1 MKKVLSFMLI
11 FVMALSVL
19 SACRQATDSQ
29 PFTPDNPGGFQP
41 GTSDSSTI
49 DGDTADKT
57 DSEKTDIPDDLPSD
71 TDTLTV
77 TLVEGTDNCWTFADN
92 VLTFSGLTA
101 NTTCSIV
108 GEFNG
113 AIVIDGGDDYK
124 FELELC
130 GVTLYS
136 DAQSPIV
143 ILSGDKV
150 TLTAKKGTKNYVYDT
165 REAVDE
171 SDETAYSSA
180 VYSNSDLDIGGKGE
194 LIVISANNNG
204 IHTKDDLKVKN
215 LTLSVTCKDNALK
228 GNDSVTIS
236 GGVLDLIAK
245 SGDGIKTTNTD
256 VSSKGNQRG
265 TVTVT
270 AGTVNIYAACDGIDA
285 AYNAVISDDAILNI
299 YTDKY
304 SPYSETVEQSGSTKY
319 IRFTSNAYNYSI
331 KYYNDANDYKWENA
345 TFSETVNGGR
355 RTYYYYKVNSAD
367 GYNSFK
373 LFAYSSSQTQGQEN
387 DYVFATDYMSWN
399 TAYDTLAIESRGGS
413 LSYNWANYST
423 SQGNFGG
430 GMGGGFGGAGGG
442 FGGAGGM
449 GGMND
454 GNTDKGEYSTKGIK
468 ADNEVLISGGTITV
482 NSYDDA
488 IHANGGTTLENG
500 ETSTGNVVITGG
512 TLALFSKDDAAHAD
526 GTLAVS
532 GGTIAISGC
541 YEGLEGNTVV
551 INDGDIS
558 IVSSDDGINATAT
571 SGTGITFKGGTV
583 YVYAGGDGVDS
594 NSRTQYQGILFDGA
608 TVTIISTSGGDSSI
622 DTENGYTYTSGTVLA
637 LCPANGMGNEA
648 ANCSNFS
655 SVATKTTINL
665 TKGQTLNVKVSGN
678 TVASVTMPCN
688 LSALA
693 IYLGSTAAS
702 FSAE

>member
-11 FVMALSVL
+11 FVMALSML
-19 SACRQATDSQ
+19 SACNQTTDSQ

-77 TLVEGTDNCWTFADN
+77 TLVEGTDNCWTFTDKT
-92 VLTFSGLTA
+92 LTFLGLTA
-101 NTTCSIV
+101 NTVCSV
-108 GEFNG
+108 SGEFSG

-165 REAVDE
+165 REEVSD

-180 VYSNSDLDIGGKGE
+180 VYSKSDLDIGGKGE

-215 LTLSVTCKDNALK
+215 ITLSVTCKDNALK

-236 GGVLDLIAK
+236 GGVLDLIAR

-265 TVTVT
+265 TVTVS

-319 IRFTSNAYNYSI
+319 IRFTSNTYNYSI

-355 RTYYYYKVNSAD
+355 RTYYFYKVNSAD
-367 GYNSFK
+367 GYDSFK
-373 LFAYSSSQTQGQEN
+373 LFVYSSSQTQGQEN

-399 TAYDTLAIESRGGS
+399 TAYDTLAIESRGSS

-423 SQGNFGG
+423 SQGAFGGGMGGPG
-430 GMGGGFGGAGGG
+430 GMGGGFGGAGG
-442 FGGAGGM
+442 M
-449 GGMND
+449 GGND

-468 ADNEVLISGGTITV
+468 ADNEVLISGGTVTV

-512 TLALFSKDDAAHAD
+512 TLALFSKDDAVHAD
-526 GTLAVS
+526 GTLTVS

-551 INDGDIS
+551 TNDGDIS

-637 LCPANGMGNEA
+637 ICPANGMGNEA
-648 ANCSNFS
+648 TNCSNFS
-655 SVATKTTINL
+655 SVATKTTMNL

-693 IYLGSTAAS
+693 IYLGSNAAS

>member
-1 MKKVLSFMLI
+1 MKKIVVLLLVFI
-11 FVMALSVL
+11 LSL
-19 SACRQATDSQ
+19 TFTACNSNLGNGNTGDMPTPPDQSQ
-29 PFTPDNPGGFQP
+29 SSS
-41 GTSDSSTI
+41 GTE
-49 DGDTADKT
+49 GEKGEKT
-57 DSEKTDIPDDLPSD
+57 DSEKTDIPDDLPD
-71 TDTLTV
+71 GANTLTV
-77 TLVEGTDNCWTFADN
+77 FFVEGTDNCWSVDGQT
-92 VLTFSGLTA
+92 LTFSGLQA
-101 NTTCSIV
+101 NTVCSV
-108 GEFNG
+108 SGEFNG
-113 AIVIDGGDDYK
+113 GIVIDAGDDYK

-130 GVTLYS
+130 GVTIYS
-136 DAQSPIV
+136 DAQVPLTV
-143 ILSGDKV
+143 TSGDKV
-150 TLTAKKGTKNYVYDT
+150 TITAKKGTKNYVYDT
-165 REAVDE
+165 REAVSED
-171 SDETAYSSA
+171 DETTYSSA
-180 VYSNSDLDIGGKGE
+180 IYSKCDLELGGKGE

-373 LFAYSSSQTQGQEN
+373 LFVYSSSQTQGQEN

-399 TAYDTLAIESRGGS
+399 TAYDTLAIESRGSS

-430 GMGGGFGGAGGG
+430 GMGGP
-442 FGGAGGM
+442 GGM

-468 ADNEVLISGGTITV
+468 ADNEVLISGGTVTV

-488 IHANGGTTLENG
+488 VHANGGTTLENG

>member
-1 MKKVLSFMLI
+1 MKKILSFMLI
-11 FVMALSVL
+11 FIMALSVL
-19 SACRQATDSQ
+19 SACRQTTDSQ
-29 PFTPDNPGGFQP
+29 PFPPDNPGGFQP
-41 GTSDSSTI
+41 GTSDSGTI

-77 TLVEGTDNCWTFADN
+77 TLVEGTDNCWTFTDKT
-92 VLTFSGLTA
+92 LTFSGLTA
-101 NTTCSIV
+101 NTVCSV
-108 GEFNG
+108 SGEFSG

-136 DAQSPIV
+136 DALSPIV

-150 TLTAKKGTKNYVYDT
+150 TLTAKKDTKNYVYDT

-228 GNDSVTIS
+228 GNDSVTIA

-319 IRFTSNAYNYSI
+319 IRFTSNTYNYSI
-331 KYYNDANDYKWENA
+331 KYYNDENDYKWENA
-345 TFSETVNGGR
+345 TYSETVNGGR

-373 LFAYSSSQTQGQEN
+373 LFAYSSSQTLGQEN

-399 TAYDTLAIESRGGS
+399 TAYDTLAIESRGS
-413 LSYNWANYST
+413 SISYNWANYAT

-430 GMGGGFGGAGGG
+430 GMGGPGGMGGG

-449 GGMND
+449 GGSD
-454 GNTDKGEYSTKGIK
+454 GNTDKSEYSTKGIK
-468 ADNEVLISGGTITV
+468 ADNEILISGGTITV

-488 IHANGGTTLENG
+488 IHANGVTTLENG
-500 ETSTGNVVITGG
+500 ETSTGNVLITGG
-512 TLALFSKDDAAHAD
+512 TLALFSKDDAVHAD
-526 GTLAVS
+526 GTLTVS

-551 INDGDIS
+551 INGGDIS
-558 IVSSDDGINATAT
+558 IVSSDDGINAAAT

-594 NSRTQYQGILFDGA
+594 NSRTQYHGILFDGA

-622 DTENGYTYTSGTVLA
+622 DTENGYTYTSGKVLA
-637 LCPANGMGNEA
+637 LCPANGMGNES

-655 SVATKTTINL
+655 SVATKTTMNL
-665 TKGQTLNVKVSGN
+665 TKGQTLNVKVGGN